1 MNKILLSICSLTLFL
16 NCQNKAKEVSQ
27 EDNRPTYSD
36 TICFRPATLEEAKKL
51 MLTEDSYILNRSS
64 FDIVSRLQNPEGT
77 KEELIAMSIQE
88 LREWTDEEKEKIQ
101 HLTETI
107 NNTIRREPFK
117 LPLPKEIMLVKST
130 LNDEGGAG
138 GYTRSNWI
146 ALTDRLFT
154 HLPTDFHQKLLL
166 HETFH
171 VLTRNS
177 LAFKRKMYETI
188 GFTVTDEELDYP
200 KDLWDIHI
208 SNPDVG
214 RYDSYATF
222 IVEGKPVKCAMVLY
236 ADRPYT
242 TGSFFQYMNIGFVP
256 YNEQMKPEQENGKTI
271 VYPMEKISDFKKKIG
286 ENTQYIIHPEEIL
299 AENFVLA
306 FTDQQSVPTPDL
318 KEKVRKILKS
328 NL

>member
-1 MNKILLSICSLTLFL
+1 MKKILLSICSLTLFL
-16 NCQNKAKEVSQ
+16 NCQHKAKEVSQ
-27 EDNRPTYSD
+27 EDNQPTYSD
-36 TICFRPATLEEAKKL
+36 TVCFRPATLEEAKKL

-64 FDIVSRLQNPEGT
+64 FDIVSRLQNPKGT
-77 KEELIAMSIQE
+77 KEELIAMSLQE
-88 LREWTDEEKEKIQ
+88 LREWTDDEKEKIQ

-107 NNTIRREPFK
+107 NNTIRREQFK
-117 LPLPKEIMLVKST
+117 LPLPKEIVLVKST

-138 GYTRSNWI
+138 GYTRDNWI
-146 ALTDRLFT
+146 ALTDRVFT

-171 VLTRNS
+171 ILTRNS
-177 LAFKRKMYETI
+177 LDFKRKMYETI

-200 KDLWDIHI
+200 KDLWDMHI

-222 IVEGKPVKCAMVLY
+222 TVEGKPEKCAMVLY
-236 ADRPYT
+236 ADKPYT
-242 TGSFFQYMNIGFVP
+242 TGSFFQYMKIGFVP
-256 YNEQMKPEQENGKTI
+256 YDEQMKPKQENGKTI
-271 VYPMEKISDFKKKIG
+271 VYPMEKMSDFKEKIG

-306 FTDQQSVPTPDL
+306 FTDQQSIPTPDL
-318 KEKVRKILKS
+318 KEKIRKILKS
-328 NL
+328 N

>member
-1 MNKILLSICSLTLFL
+1 MKKILLSICSLTLLL
-16 NCQNKAKEVSQ
+16 NCQHKAKETLQ
-27 EDNRPTYSD
+27 EDNRPAYSD
-36 TICFRPATLEEAKKL
+36 TVCFRLVTPEEAQKL

-64 FDIVSRLQNPEGT
+64 FDIVSRLQNPKGT
-77 KEELIAMSIQE
+77 KEELVAMSIQE

-101 HLTETI
+101 HLSETI
-107 NNTIRREPFK
+107 NNTIRREQFK
-117 LPLPKEIMLVKST
+117 LPLPKEIVLVKST

-154 HLPTDFHQKLLL
+154 HLPADFHQKLLL

-171 VLTRNS
+171 ILTRNS
-177 LAFKRKMYETI
+177 LDFKKKMYKTI

-200 KDLWDIHI
+200 KDLWDMHI

-222 IVEGKPVKCAMVLY
+222 TVEGKPEKCTMVLY

-242 TGSFFQYMNIGFVP
+242 TGPFFQYMKIGFVP
-256 YNEQMKPEQENGKTI
+256 YDEKMRPKQENGKTI
-271 VYPMEKISDFKKKIG
+271 VYPMEKISDFKEKIG
-286 ENTQYIIHPEEIL
+286 ENTQYLIHPEEIL

-306 FTDQQSVPTPDL
+306 FTDQQSIPTPDL
-318 KEKVRKILKS
+318 KEKIRKILKS